1 MDITRKYF
9 DSFQLKM
16 IAACAM
22 AIDHA
27 AHLFFPTEIYMRCIG
42 RLAFPIF
49 AFLIAEGYRRTG
61 DVSRY
66 MLRLFLFALISQA
79 PYQLMVG
86 IPGSITPNVMFTLLF
101 GLLAIYT
108 IDKGNAAARILIPAL
123 LAVSAQ
129 AMAFDHGGF
138 GVLLVI
144 AFYLTRDSR
153 SLRNISAAILIL
165 LFSTYYLA
173 YGGINNTGWLIVL
186 FYLAALPAISLYNNK
201 RGISNPFTKWFFYI
215 FYPSH
220 IIILLIIRRFAG

>member
-22 AIDHA
+22 AIDHT
-27 AHLFFPTEIYMRCIG
+27 AHLFFPAEIYMRCIG

-61 DVSRY
+61 DAARY
-66 MLRLFLFALISQA
+66 MLRLFIFAVISQV

-86 IPGSITPNVMFTLLF
+86 SPGSINPNVMFTLLF
-101 GLLAIYT
+101 GLLAIYA
-108 IDKGNAAARILIPAL
+108 IDKWNPAARILLPVL
-123 LAVSAQ
+123 LAVTAQ
-129 AMAFDHGGF
+129 TMAFDHGAF

-144 AFYLTRDSR
+144 AFYLTKDRM
-153 SLRNISAAILIL
+153 SLRNIAAAILIL

-173 YGGINNTGWLIVL
+173 YGGINSTGWLIVL

-201 RGISNPFTKWFFYI
+201 KGISNPFTKWFFYI

-220 IIILLIIRRFAG
+220 IIILLIIRHFAG